1 MIPKGCALYFVITF
15 FIYLFRDSFHETDL
29 LRVIRP
35 FCPSVVGLCK
45 PVNIVPEMTYYVS
58 GGTLTLII
66 FAFYYG
72 GLSDA
77 VCLA

>member
-1 MIPKGCALYFVITF
+1 MA
-15 FIYLFRDSFHETDL
+15 
-29 LRVIRP
+29 
-35 FCPSVVGLCK
+35 
-45 PVNIVPEMTYYVS
+45 YYVS

-77 VCLA
+77 EFLA